1 MIYDELE
8 ALRIKL
14 QAFIVSEE
22 SGLDYDRATS
32 WCSDCPERGDDDWTH
47 RKASKCCKE
56 YDDYQ
61 EKEIEAIQSLKDAV
75 KAINKAKK
83 YFGVEDGE

>member
-1 MIYDELE
+1 MSIFDELE

-14 QAFIVSEE
+14 QAFIVTEE

-32 WCSDCPERGDDDWTH
+32 WCSDCPDKEDRWTP
-47 RKASKCCKE
+47 RSPKRCCKE
-56 YDDYQ
+56 YPDYQ
-61 EKEIEAIQSLKDAV
+61 EKEIEALQSLKDAV

-83 YFGVEDGE
+83 YFGVEDE